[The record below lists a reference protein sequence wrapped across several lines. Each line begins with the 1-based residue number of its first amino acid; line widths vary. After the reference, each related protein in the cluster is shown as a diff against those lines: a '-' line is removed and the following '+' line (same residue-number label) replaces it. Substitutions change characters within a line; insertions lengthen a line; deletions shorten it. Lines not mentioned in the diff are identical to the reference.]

1 MDKYIKLGDVLVE
14 SRRVAGARLVPADSP
29 AATEKSRNC
38 VRLQLKGP
46 AEVVSVNPLA
56 GDDLEQLFQEITDL
70 LNGVEGVADVPDTAG
85 PEAADT
91 GTATEA
97 DAAVDDE
104 GDSAEGEAELPDE
117 AVAEE
122 EVRI

>member
-38 VRLQLKGP
+38 VRLQLRGP
-46 AEVVSVNPLA
+46 VEVVSVNPLP

-70 LNGVEGVADVPDTAG
+70 LNGVEEVADVPDTAG

-97 DAAVDDE
+97 TIEDE
-104 GDSAEGEAELPDE
+104 ADSAEGEAELPDE
-117 AVAEE
+117 AAAEE